1 MFTILLGSDP
11 ETEKDT
17 EFKVVADKGTKVE
30 FCKSKCEVLWYGKH
44 KAGGAGPDRTLA
56 PFSYRVRCMPLSEEP
71 DETAPIHRRAPGP
84 KGMQKSLPAVRLI
97 TDKLKTRFHS
107 WGPLHL

>member
-1 MFTILLGSDP
+1 MTQDSPRVWQTSQGQASLCKILPLTGLTQQDTLEKGSRDMAMFTILLGSDP

-44 KAGGAGPDRTLA
+44 KVGGAGARRDIGSFLL
-56 PFSYRVRCMPLSEEP
+56 LS
-71 DETAPIHRRAPGP
+71 
-84 KGMQKSLPAVRLI
+84 
-97 TDKLKTRFHS
+97 
-107 WGPLHL
+107 

>member
-30 FCKSKCEVLWYGKH
+30 FCKCEVLWYGKH
-44 KAGGAGPDRTLA
+44 KAGGAGARQDIGSFLLQ
-56 PFSYRVRCMPLSEEP
+56 S
-71 DETAPIHRRAPGP
+71 
-84 KGMQKSLPAVRLI
+84 
-97 TDKLKTRFHS
+97 
-107 WGPLHL
+107 